1 MFVLSRV
8 PGQAVLIGDE
18 VRVDLVDIDGFQARL
33 RITGPPEFMIRRAEP
48 GALSGGRTR
57 KPELVTNCRTGEKV
71 SMGGVTIRV
80 LHVGPGIVGLGI
92 EAPEALPICA
102 LELRKRRRS
111 LTRNRAASV
120 ESTIAT
126 VAEPG
131 PVDESDDL
139 DGQILPLWRFTRK
152 IRDEGAK
159 PPQP

>member
-80 LHVGPGIVGLGI
+80 LHVGLGIVGLGI